1 MEEDDKKRCNW
12 CMKDQLYRDYHDFEW
27 GEPSHDDQHLF
38 EHLVLETFQAGLSW
52 HTILKRR
59 EQFRMAFD
67 GFEPTIIAGYDENK
81 QNELMQNEGIIRN
94 KAKIKA
100 TVGNAR
106 AFLLVQKEWGSFDNY
121 LWHFTDNKIITKK
134 PTGMGD
140 YVAQNE
146 LSILVSKDMKKRG
159 FSFVGPVGIY
169 AYLQAVGVINE
180 HMAYCY
186 KA

>member
-1 MEEDDKKRCNW
+1 
-12 CMKDQLYRDYHDFEW
+12 
-27 GEPSHDDQHLF
+27 
-38 EHLVLETFQAGLSW
+38 
-52 HTILKRR
+52 
-59 EQFRMAFD
+59 
-67 GFEPTIIAGYDENK
+67 
-81 QNELMQNEGIIRN
+81 
-94 KAKIKA
+94 
-100 TVGNAR
+100 
-106 AFLLVQKEWGSFDNY
+106 
-121 LWHFTDNKIITKK
+121 
-134 PTGMGD
+134 MGD

>member
-1 MEEDDKKRCNW
+1 
-12 CMKDQLYRDYHDFEW
+12 MKDQLYRDYHDFEW

-67 GFEPTIIAGYDENK
+67 GFEPTIIAGYNENK

-121 LWHFTDNKIITKK
+121 L
-134 PTGMGD
+134 
-140 YVAQNE
+140 
-146 LSILVSKDMKKRG
+146 
-159 FSFVGPVGIY
+159 
-169 AYLQAVGVINE
+169 
-180 HMAYCY
+180 
-186 KA
+186 